1 MSIYLSFSFQSCF
14 PHIVNL
20 ACKAVLRALTNLDYA
35 REPVNLQEQRSF
47 LDVVDGDPIAT
58 IRALIRVV
66 GVLLPASP
74 FFSPGNVD
82 TSFFIAAA
90 RIFEDC
96 QNVQ

>member
-1 MSIYLSFSFQSCF
+1 
-14 PHIVNL
+14 V
-20 ACKAVLRALTNLDYA
+20 CKAILKALTNLDYA
-35 REPVNLQEQRSF
+35 REPVDPQEQRSF

-66 GVLLPASP
+66 SILWSASP
-74 FFSPGNVD
+74 YFSLADVD

>member
-1 MSIYLSFSFQSCF
+1 L
-14 PHIVNL
+14 
-20 ACKAVLRALTNLDYA
+20 KALTNLDYA
-35 REPVNLQEQRSF
+35 REPVNPQEQRSF
-47 LDVVDGDPIAT
+47 LYVVDGDPIAT
-58 IRALIRVV
+58 IRALIRIV

-74 FFSPGNVD
+74 CFSPANDID